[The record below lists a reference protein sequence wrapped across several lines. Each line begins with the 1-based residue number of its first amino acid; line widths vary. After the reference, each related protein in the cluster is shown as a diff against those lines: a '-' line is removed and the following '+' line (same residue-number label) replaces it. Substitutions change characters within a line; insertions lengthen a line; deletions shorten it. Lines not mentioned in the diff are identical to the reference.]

1 MDQSL
6 SARAWALLLLLA
18 LLWGGSFFFIGV
30 AVREAPPLL
39 VAWSRVAMAAAAL
52 WITVAVLRVPVPR
65 GRTAVMTLAGMGLL
79 NNVVPFSLIAYGQA
93 HLPSGFASIL
103 NATTP
108 VWGVVLGV
116 AAFRQPA
123 TGTQVLGVALGF
135 VGVLVL
141 MGPDKL
147 MAPGADLLPILA
159 LLAASISYA
168 LTGFWA
174 RRIARDGIAP
184 LAAAAG
190 QVTASTLILLPALLL
205 AHPPGSL
212 TMPSAPVIA
221 ALLGLGLVSTA
232 LAYAV
237 FFRIIAIAGGNNA
250 MLVTFLIPPVAILL
264 GVAFLGEALLPR
276 HLSGLALILAGLA
289 LIDGRLLRR

>member
-1 MDQSL
+1 MDQTL

-18 LLWGGSFFFIGV
+18 LLWGGSFFFIGI

-39 VAWSRVAMAAAAL
+39 IAWSRVAMAAIPLWAA
-52 WITVAVLRVPVPR
+52 VAVLRVAVPR
-65 GRTAVMTLAGMGLL
+65 GSTAVVTLAGMGLL
-79 NNVVPFSLIAYGQA
+79 NNVIPFLLIAYGQA

-123 TGTQVLGVALGF
+123 TWARALGVALGF
-135 VGVLVL
+135 AGVLVL
-141 MGPDKL
+141 MGMEKL
-147 MAPGADLLPILA
+147 AAPGADLLPILA
-159 LLAASISYA
+159 LLGASISYA

-190 QVTASTLILLPALLL
+190 QVTASALILAPVLLL

-212 TMPSAPVIA
+212 AMPGAPVIA

-237 FFRIIAIAGGNNA
+237 FFRIIAIAGGGNA

-276 HLSGLALILAGLA
+276 HLGGLALILAGLA
-289 LIDGRLLRR
+289 LIDGRVLRR

>member
-39 VAWSRVAMAAAAL
+39 IAWSRVAMAAIAL
-52 WITVAVLRVPVPR
+52 WAAVAVLRVPVPR
-65 GRTAVMTLAGMGLL
+65 GSTAVVTLAGMGLL
-79 NNVVPFSLIAYGQA
+79 NNVIPFSLIAYGQA

-116 AAFRQPA
+116 AFFRQPA
-123 TGTQVLGVALGF
+123 TGARTAGVTLGF
-135 VGVLVL
+135 AGVLVL
-141 MGPDKL
+141 MGPEKL
-147 MAPGADLLPILA
+147 AAPGADLLPILA

-190 QVTASTLILLPALLL
+190 QVTASALILLPALLL
-205 AHPPGSL
+205 AHPPASL
-212 TMPSAPVIA
+212 AMPSPLVIA

-237 FFRIIAIAGGNNA
+237 FFRIIAIAGGGNA

-276 HLSGLALILAGLA
+276 HLGGLALILAGLA

>member
-39 VAWSRVAMAAAAL
+39 VAWSRVAMAAIAL
-52 WITVAVLRVPVPR
+52 WLAVVALRVPVPR
-65 GRTAVMTLAGMGLL
+65 SGAAVVTLAGMGLL
-79 NNVVPFSLIAYGQA
+79 NNVIPFSLIAYGQA

-123 TGTQVLGVALGF
+123 TWPRALGVALGF
-135 VGVLVL
+135 AGVLVL
-141 MGPDKL
+141 MGPEKL
-147 MAPGADLLPILA
+147 VAPGADLLPILA

-190 QVTASTLILLPALLL
+190 QVTASALILAPALLL

-212 TMPSAPVIA
+212 AMPSMAGIA

-237 FFRIIAIAGGNNA
+237 FFRIIAIAGGGNA

-276 HLSGLALILAGLA
+276 HLGGLALILAGLA
-289 LIDGRLLRR
+289 LIDGRVLRR

>member
-1 MDQSL
+1 MDQTL

-39 VAWSRVAMAAAAL
+39 VAWSRVAMAAIAL
-52 WITVAVLRVPVPR
+52 WAAIVVLRVPVPR
-65 GRTAVMTLAGMGLL
+65 GSTAVVTLAGMGLL
-79 NNVVPFSLIAYGQA
+79 NNVIPFSLIAYGQA

-116 AAFRQPA
+116 AAFHQPA
-123 TGTQVLGVALGF
+123 TWARALGVALGF
-135 VGVLVL
+135 AGVLVL
-141 MGPDKL
+141 MGPEKL
-147 MAPGADLLPILA
+147 AAPGADLLPILA
-159 LLAASISYA
+159 LLGASISYA

-190 QVTASTLILLPALLL
+190 QVTASALILLPALLL

-212 TMPSAPVIA
+212 AMPSAPVIA

-237 FFRIIAIAGGNNA
+237 FFRIIAIAGGGNA

-276 HLSGLALILAGLA
+276 HLGGLALILAGLV
-289 LIDGRLLRR
+289 LIDGRLFRR